1 MAFVITVLKRN
12 IYQNDVPIYLL
23 IDGQNITSELEM
35 TENLNEL
42 FTTVDGNLA
51 SELPSSDVVPLS
63 YLVKIEGKASS
74 FMEISDDITSD
85 NTKLFKESSWL

>member
-1 MAFVITVLKRN
+1 
-12 IYQNDVPIYLL
+12 
-23 IDGQNITSELEM
+23 M

-51 SELPSSDVVPLS
+51 SELPASDVDPLS
-63 YLVKIEGKASS
+63 YLVKIEGEASS

-85 NTKLFKESSWL
+85 NTKLFKESCWL